1 MSELYHGRTPVNS
14 RQEIE
19 TVQADLSARWGR
31 WSWLAFAYILNDID
45 KLAAVYNLSRVR

>member
-1 MSELYHGRTPVNS
+1 MSELYHGRTPANS

-19 TVQADLSARWGR
+19 KVQEELSTRWGT

-45 KLAAVYNLSRVR
+45 NLAEIYHLSRIR